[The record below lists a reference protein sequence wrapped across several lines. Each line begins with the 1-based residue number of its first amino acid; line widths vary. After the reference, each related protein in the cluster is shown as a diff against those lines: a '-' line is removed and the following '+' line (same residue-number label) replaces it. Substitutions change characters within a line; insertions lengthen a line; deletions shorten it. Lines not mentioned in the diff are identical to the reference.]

1 MPILVYKLLLT
12 PFLIIAITYAT
23 RRWGPVI
30 GGCLIALPIS
40 GGPITFFI
48 VVEQGLNF
56 GAGVAANNV
65 LGMSAV
71 ALFCFTYLHTAR
83 FGWPVAALAA
93 PAVFF
98 AAVKAL
104 SHVDIGV
111 LPAFLMAGLIFTLTF
126 LSGGKR
132 GGESVSYRA
141 PWWDIPLRIV
151 AATGLL
157 LGITEAA
164 SHMGPGLSGLL
175 GVFPVFTLVIT
186 VFTHKQYGCATARQ
200 MMLGIVFGCYGSLAF
215 FTVVA
220 LTLRPLGLGLSYLA
234 ASAVCMSLSLLLMKA
249 MSPRPKAGS
258 H

>member
-12 PFLIIAITYAT
+12 PLLIIAITCAT

-48 VVEQGLNF
+48 TVEQGLSF
-56 GAGVAANNV
+56 GAGVAASNV

-71 ALFCFTYLHTAR
+71 AVFCFTYLHTIR
-83 FGWPVAALAA
+83 FGWVAAALAA
-93 PAVFF
+93 PAAFF
-98 AAVKAL
+98 LAVKIL
-104 SHVDIGV
+104 SYVSLGV
-111 LPAFLMAGLIFTLTF
+111 LPSSALAAAIFTFTF

-132 GGESVSYRA
+132 QGQAVAYRA
-141 PWWDIPLRIV
+141 PWWDIPFRIV

-157 LGITEAA
+157 LAITEAA

-186 VFTHKQYGCATARQ
+186 MFTHKQYGGDTARQ

-215 FTVVA
+215 FTIVA
-220 LTLRPLGLGLSYLA
+220 LTLRSLGLGLSYLA
-234 ASAVCMSLSLLLMKA
+234 ASAVCMSLSLLLMRLVSA
-249 MSPRPKAGS
+249 RPGR
-258 H
+258 